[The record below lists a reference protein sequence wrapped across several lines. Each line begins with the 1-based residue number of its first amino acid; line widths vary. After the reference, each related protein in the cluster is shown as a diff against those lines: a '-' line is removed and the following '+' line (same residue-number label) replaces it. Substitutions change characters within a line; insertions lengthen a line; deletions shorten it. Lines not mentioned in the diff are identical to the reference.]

1 MLWGDAMRIFVTL
14 TLALGIVGLTATAGS
29 AQIVI
34 LNKPDIMPAQPAAV
48 GPPAR
53 PDVPERIRPEG
64 EVFFG
69 KTRFAWRIVLTL
81 GTLDANAN
89 FVSHPD
95 TPIRTVAVLIPCP
108 RNGQRWRSPG
118 AMNLNPDWPKL
129 CVCQAEL
136 QFCVGG
142 VLWLPQLKLNW
153 WRPVGGQVFGIP
165 NKMIDASLAFC
176 DRCALFNT
184 QGGTQAYQV
193 VK

>member
-1 MLWGDAMRIFVTL
+1 MRIFVML

-34 LNKPDIMPAQPAAV
+34 LNKPDVIPAQPAAA

-89 FVSHPD
+89 FVAHSD
-95 TPIRTVAVLIPCP
+95 APIRTVAVLIPCP

-118 AMNLNPDWPKL
+118 AMNLNPEWPKL
-129 CVCQAEL
+129 CLCRAEV

-142 VLWLPQLKLNW
+142 MVWLPQLNLNW
-153 WRPVGGQVFGIP
+153 WRPVGVMVHGIP
-165 NKMIDASLAFC
+165 NIMIDVSLALC

-184 QGGTQAYQV
+184 KGSPQAYQFV
-193 VK
+193 R